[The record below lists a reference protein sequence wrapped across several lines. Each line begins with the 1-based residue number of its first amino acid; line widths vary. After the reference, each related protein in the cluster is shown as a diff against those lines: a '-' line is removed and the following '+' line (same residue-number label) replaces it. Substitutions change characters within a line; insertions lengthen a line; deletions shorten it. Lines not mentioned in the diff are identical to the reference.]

1 MNKDDKQQPVNNAL
15 RYSGIG
21 FQIVGTF
28 GAGVFI
34 GYQIDKYMGY
44 QKPYFTAALG
54 LVFAFAGLYLAFR
67 DLLKR

>member
-1 MNKDDKQQPVNNAL
+1 MDKKSNPKPVNNAL

-34 GYQIDKYMGY
+34 GYQIDKYMNY
-44 QKPYFTAALG
+44 QKPYFTAGLG

-67 DLLKR
+67 DLMKR